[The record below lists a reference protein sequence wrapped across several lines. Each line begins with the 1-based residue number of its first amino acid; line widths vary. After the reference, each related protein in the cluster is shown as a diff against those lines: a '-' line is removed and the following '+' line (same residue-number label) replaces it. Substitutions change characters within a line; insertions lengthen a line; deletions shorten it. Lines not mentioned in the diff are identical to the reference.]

1 MARERSDKSTIS
13 FLERM
18 DLGEKLVPDWN
29 IPSEYPDLTKY
40 PQIAVD
46 LETCDPH
53 LTTLGPGWARNDGF
67 VVGIAVAAGDQA
79 WYFPIRHENGHNLD
93 PRMTLKWFSKQMA
106 TPHIDKIMH
115 NATYDLG
122 WLRAEGVNVQGRI
135 IDTMITGAIVDENRF
150 SYSLNN
156 LGRDYIDMRKDEKM
170 LRAAAKDWGIDPKA
184 DMWRLPPS
192 YVGAYAEQDAFMTMK
207 LWDRLKTEI
216 SSQDLSH
223 IFQLETSLIP
233 LMVDM
238 RARGVR
244 VDLDKTDMVR
254 KGLRTKVQDL
264 KSEIKRKTG
273 VDIEPW
279 ASASM
284 QKVFEA
290 LNLQYPQTE
299 AGAPSF
305 TKQYLNA
312 HPHEVCQM
320 IVKLREFDKADSTF
334 IDSILRH
341 EHKGRIHTE
350 FHQLRSD
357 DGGTVTGRFCV
368 SEDTLIETQRGP
380 VPIIDIKPRQD
391 MALTHRG
398 RLQPIR
404 HLIYKG
410 EEEMVALRASCGSV
424 VKCTRNHRVM
434 TASGWTKVG
443 DLVIGQEICGV
454 DIQEGLSERGALP
467 SSGRVVPF
475 QRQAEPQGGGC
486 EAWDNISLRT
496 SHSQHSSYRGADE
509 GREGPSVLS
518 VQAWRKKRNVGENRW
533 LAPQLQRTA
542 VLRPVRL
549 HSGAQAELV
558 HGETFV
564 EARLRASGGNGS
576 DAWLDRGARG
586 YECSPHQREPRGQLA
601 AQPRIGDTGGASLT
615 ARSVTV
621 EKIEPLGV
629 AQVWDIEVEADH
641 SYVAHGLIHHNS
653 SSNPNLQQI
662 PARDPDIKKLI
673 RGLFIPEEGENWGSF
688 DYASQEPRLLV
699 HFAASMPDRMRSP
712 VVDTIVE
719 EYHKGDVDL
728 HQMVAEIAGISRK
741 QAKAVNLGIMYGMGV
756 TKLAAQLDISVEEA
770 KRIMAEH
777 KDKVPFVKQLADVA
791 SRRAESEGQIRTVLG
806 RLCRFH
812 LWEPTTFGYNK
823 PLPLEEAKKEYGNIN
838 NLKRAFSYKAL
849 NKLIQ
854 GSAADQTKKAMADCY
869 AEGLVPLLTVHDELC
884 FSVTDKAQ
892 AARIKEIMETGLK
905 LNIPSRV
912 DDDVPAFRGLPNNW
926 GEVE

>member
-357 DGGTVTGRFCV
+357 DGGTVTGRF
-368 SEDTLIETQRGP
+368 
-380 VPIIDIKPRQD
+380 
-391 MALTHRG
+391 
-398 RLQPIR
+398 
-404 HLIYKG
+404 
-410 EEEMVALRASCGSV
+410 
-424 VKCTRNHRVM
+424 
-434 TASGWTKVG
+434 
-443 DLVIGQEICGV
+443 
-454 DIQEGLSERGALP
+454 
-467 SSGRVVPF
+467 
-475 QRQAEPQGGGC
+475 
-486 EAWDNISLRT
+486 
-496 SHSQHSSYRGADE
+496 
-509 GREGPSVLS
+509 
-518 VQAWRKKRNVGENRW
+518 
-533 LAPQLQRTA
+533 
-542 VLRPVRL
+542 
-549 HSGAQAELV
+549 
-558 HGETFV
+558 
-564 EARLRASGGNGS
+564 
-576 DAWLDRGARG
+576 
-586 YECSPHQREPRGQLA
+586 
-601 AQPRIGDTGGASLT
+601 
-615 ARSVTV
+615 
-621 EKIEPLGV
+621 
-629 AQVWDIEVEADH
+629 
-641 SYVAHGLIHHNS
+641 S
-653 SSNPNLQQI
+653 SSSPNLQQI